1 MKKKILLAIG
11 LVAIFLLPN
20 LSSAE
25 CTSIGY
31 FNSFFVEGPTTVVLY
46 AGSKPVV
53 RFDLLSCTVT
63 PSSQI
68 RVLKSDVCDGDEIM
82 IDNFYCTMMEIKPL
96 GP

>member
-1 MKKKILLAIG
+1 MKKKILLMAC
-11 LVAIFLLPN
+11 LMALFLLPD

-31 FNSFFVEGPTTVVLY
+31 FNSFFVEGPSTVILY
-46 AGSKPVV
+46 AASKPVL
-53 RFDLLSCTVT
+53 RFDLLNCTVL
-63 PSSQI
+63 PNSRI

-82 IDNFYCTMMEIKPL
+82 IDDFYCTMMEIKPL